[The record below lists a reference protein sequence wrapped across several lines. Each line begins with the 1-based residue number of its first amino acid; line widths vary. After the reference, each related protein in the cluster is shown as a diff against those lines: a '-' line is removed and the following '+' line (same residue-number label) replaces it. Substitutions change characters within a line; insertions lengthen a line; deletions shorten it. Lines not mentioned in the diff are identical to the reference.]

1 MAEISR
7 WFVVHTYSGYE
18 NKVATNIEKVVN
30 NRKMQDLIL
39 EVNIPVETVVA
50 TVKKQITTVKVDKDG
65 NSKNV
70 TSFKLAAKEKN
81 VTILS
86 KDIDSYGVGTM
97 VVGKA
102 DGSTVTLRV
111 TGVSQEPNGEE
122 ITTVS
127 YEREEEH
134 KVFPG
139 YVMVKTAVY
148 ENPET
153 GEYEMT
159 DDTWYVIRNTRGVT
173 GFVGPESKPL
183 PLSEKEVYEMGVEKR
198 VTKLDYTVG
207 DMVTII
213 DGAFEGIIGTVREL
227 DVDKNAVSVEISL
240 FGRATPV
247 DLELD
252 QVEKVEED

>member
-7 WFVVHTYSGYE
+7 WFVIHTYSGYE

-65 NSKNV
+65 NSKAV

-86 KDIDSYGVGTM
+86 KEIDSYGVGTM

-139 YVMVKTAVY
+139 Y
-148 ENPET
+148 
-153 GEYEMT
+153 
-159 DDTWYVIRNTRGVT
+159 DTFSI
-173 GFVGPESKPL
+173 SA
-183 PLSEKEVYEMGVEKR
+183 
-198 VTKLDYTVG
+198 
-207 DMVTII
+207 VTILWI
-213 DGAFEGIIGTVREL
+213 PFLSFPTMPRITTMR
-227 DVDKNAVSVEISL
+227 
-240 FGRATPV
+240 
-247 DLELD
+247 
-252 QVEKVEED
+252 